1 MAVTIKQ
8 IAEMCNVSRGTVDR
22 VLNHRGRVSEE
33 TLQKVNDAVEKLGYK
48 PNTFGKAL
56 ALQKKKLRIGI
67 ILCSDGNEFYDDVI
81 EGLKAAEE
89 EHRDYQIEIVYRY
102 MKGYDVREQLDL
114 LDELKIKA
122 RRDEKLRAELL
133 ETRKDAQPLS
143 AFCRKCRE
151 LGYEIYDMDLI
162 TAGEE
167 FYATMRRST
176 NGGGE
181 NSPMLEG
188 EDDFYELFFAG
199 LE

>member
-1 MAVTIKQ
+1 MGIT
-8 IAEMCNVSRGTVDR
+8 EM
-22 VLNHRGRVSEE
+22 
-33 TLQKVNDAVEKLGYK
+33 
-48 PNTFGKAL
+48 
-56 ALQKKKLRIGI
+56 
-67 ILCSDGNEFYDDVI
+67 
-81 EGLKAAEE
+81 
-89 EHRDYQIEIVYRY
+89 
-102 MKGYDVREQLDL
+102 
-114 LDELKIKA
+114 LDELKSKA
-122 RRDEKLRAELL
+122 RRDEKLRSELRD
-133 ETRKDAQPLS
+133 TRKDARPLS

-151 LGYEIYDMDLI
+151 LGYEIYDMVLI

>member
-1 MAVTIKQ
+1 MEIT
-8 IAEMCNVSRGTVDR
+8 EM
-22 VLNHRGRVSEE
+22 
-33 TLQKVNDAVEKLGYK
+33 
-48 PNTFGKAL
+48 
-56 ALQKKKLRIGI
+56 
-67 ILCSDGNEFYDDVI
+67 
-81 EGLKAAEE
+81 
-89 EHRDYQIEIVYRY
+89 
-102 MKGYDVREQLDL
+102 
-114 LDELKIKA
+114 LDELRSKA
-122 RRDEKLRAELL
+122 RRDENLRAELL
-133 ETRKDAQPLS
+133 ETRKAPQPLS
-143 AFCRKCRE
+143 AFCQKCRE